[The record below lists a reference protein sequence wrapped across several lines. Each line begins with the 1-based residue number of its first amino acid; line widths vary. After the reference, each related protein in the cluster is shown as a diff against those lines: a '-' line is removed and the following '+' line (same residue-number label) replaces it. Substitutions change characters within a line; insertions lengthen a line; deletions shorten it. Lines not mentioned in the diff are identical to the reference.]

1 MNIFVDENIPQQIV
15 AMLRAEGHKVE
26 YVTRQVEDRII
37 LDNAYKQ
44 QALLITS
51 DKDFERLVLDERRP
65 TAGVILLRVSRT
77 IPIKDRAKILM
88 SVLQHRQNELHESF
102 TTLTEAIIVI
112 RRPLP

>member
-15 AMLRAEGHKVE
+15 ALLRAEGHKVE
-26 YVTRQVEDRII
+26 YVTRQIEDRII
-37 LDNAYKQ
+37 LDHAYQQ

-65 TAGVILLRVSRT
+65 TAGVLLLRVSRT
-77 IPIKDRAKILM
+77 IPIKDRARILAN
-88 SVLQHRQNELHESF
+88 VLQHRQNELHASF